1 MKKTIILLSLL
12 IAVTAST
19 VTASAA
25 DYKYGKVTEKTTF
38 IKNLMKRM
46 TLDEKVEQCDLVLA
60 GRDIN
65 SKEASD
71 ERAHIT
77 KGAGAVFNVKGAA
90 TARAYQKVAVEET
103 RLGIPLLFGFDCIH
117 GMQTDFPI
125 PLASACSW
133 DMSAI
138 EMAERVAAEEAS
150 VQGVNWVFSPML
162 DIARD
167 ARWGRIAEGA
177 GEDPYLGA
185 AVARARVKGFQ
196 GNDLSAKNTVATCV
210 KHYVTYGAAESG
222 RDYNCADMSESR
234 LREVYLPPYRA
245 AFVDAGAA
253 TTMCSFNS
261 YNGVP
266 VTCNP
271 FLLRKVLKDEYK
283 FKGFVVSDYE
293 AVMELLRHN
302 VACDSADAA
311 RVAMIGGLDMDM
323 KAFIYS
329 RYLANEVKSGK
340 VNEKLVDDA
349 CARILGVKYD
359 LGLFN
364 DPYRY
369 VDETRENQVIL
380 SADHIAK
387 AREVAK
393 RSIVL
398 LKNDGGLLPLSKSL
412 KKITLIGEMG
422 NSKGDMMGCWA
433 VAGRA
438 ENAVTILQGLKNAVP
453 NTEVAYSLGYNVGGP
468 LANDNDALNAV
479 KDADVVL
486 MAMGENAGQS
496 GEGRSMTKIEIPEH
510 QMALFHK
517 IKAAGKKVVVL
528 LNNGRPI
535 ALPQLAKE
543 ADAIVETWFLG
554 TEAGDAIA
562 DVIFGDYNP
571 SGKLTTSFPTS
582 TGQEPLYYNQLPT
595 GRPYFQDHND
605 PYRSKFQDVPFDPV
619 FPFGYGL
626 SYTTFKYSN
635 LRLSAD
641 KMNRSGKITV
651 SVDITNT
658 GKVAGEEVAQMYL
671 QDIYA
676 TVSRPMLE
684 LKGFDKIMIQPGE
697 TKTAHFDI
705 TNDAL
710 QFWKEGQGWISEP
723 GTFKVMVGGNSVDL
737 METKFNLAE

>member
-1 MKKTIILLSLL
+1 
-12 IAVTAST
+12 
-19 VTASAA
+19 
-25 DYKYGKVTEKTTF
+25 
-38 IKNLMKRM
+38 
-46 TLDEKVEQCDLVLA
+46 
-60 GRDIN
+60 
-65 SKEASD
+65 
-71 ERAHIT
+71 
-77 KGAGAVFNVKGAA
+77 
-90 TARAYQKVAVEET
+90 
-103 RLGIPLLFGFDCIH
+103 
-117 GMQTDFPI
+117 
-125 PLASACSW
+125 
-133 DMSAI
+133 
-138 EMAERVAAEEAS
+138 
-150 VQGVNWVFSPML
+150 
-162 DIARD
+162 
-167 ARWGRIAEGA
+167 
-177 GEDPYLGA
+177 
-185 AVARARVKGFQ
+185 
-196 GNDLSAKNTVATCV
+196 
-210 KHYVTYGAAESG
+210 
-222 RDYNCADMSESR
+222 
-234 LREVYLPPYRA
+234 
-245 AFVDAGAA
+245 
-253 TTMCSFNS
+253 
-261 YNGVP
+261 
-266 VTCNP
+266 
-271 FLLRKVLKDEYK
+271 
-283 FKGFVVSDYE
+283 
-293 AVMELLRHN
+293 
-302 VACDSADAA
+302 
-311 RVAMIGGLDMDM
+311 
-323 KAFIYS
+323 
-329 RYLANEVKSGK
+329 
-340 VNEKLVDDA
+340 
-349 CARILGVKYD
+349 
-359 LGLFN
+359 
-364 DPYRY
+364 
-369 VDETRENQVIL
+369 
-380 SADHIAK
+380 
-387 AREVAK
+387 
-393 RSIVL
+393 
-398 LKNDGGLLPLSKSL
+398 
-412 KKITLIGEMG
+412 
-422 NSKGDMMGCWA
+422 
-433 VAGRA
+433 
-438 ENAVTILQGLKNAVP
+438 VTILQGLKNAVP